1 MLLQQHLHNGLA
13 HSVDYFI
20 SAQEWTPLL
29 ADEYVSTRMD
39 LPACTACCVGWRGWP
54 MASMM
59 AYMASAA
66 RPMGEPMSAH
76 DRHQDNG
83 TDEIKTCEGT
93 KTK

>member
-1 MLLQQHLHNGLA
+1 ML
-13 HSVDYFI
+13 
-20 SAQEWTPLL
+20 AQEWTCLHAQRAVL
-29 ADEYVSTRMD
+29 
-39 LPACTACCVGWRGWP
+39 VGV
-54 MASMM
+54 ASMM